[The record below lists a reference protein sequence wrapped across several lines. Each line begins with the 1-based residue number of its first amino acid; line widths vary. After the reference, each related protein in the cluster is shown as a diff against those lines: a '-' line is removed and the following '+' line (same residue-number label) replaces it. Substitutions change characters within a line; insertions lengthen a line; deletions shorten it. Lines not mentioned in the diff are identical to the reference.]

1 MPPDLSDE
9 LREEVVF
16 LIKRIER
23 PGLEQTRPC
32 SLSFPKIVISEWRV
46 STLRH
51 VFPRVAVN
59 VLCHSR
65 TATPVVPMVPQRSQ
79 KWVGPLFWAATSIQ
93 RDVAPTGDE
102 SYTRNPLPAFH
113 SQLRCP
119 KDVLQVMKVHS
130 VNVSSPNLTLHTFPD
145 TSTTAPMPCGT
156 GHYSFQR
163 SSCSSQTSV
172 NDLIK

>member
-16 LIKRIER
+16 LIKRIEM

-51 VFPRVAVN
+51 VFPRFAQI

-65 TATPVVPMVPQRSQ
+65 TATPVVPMVPERSQ
-79 KWVGPLFWAATSIQ
+79 KWAGPLFLG
-93 RDVAPTGDE
+93 RNVNPT
-102 SYTRNPLPAFH
+102 R
-113 SQLRCP
+113 RCS
-119 KDVLQVMKVHS
+119 DR
-130 VNVSSPNLTLHTFPD
+130 
-145 TSTTAPMPCGT
+145 G
-156 GHYSFQR
+156 
-163 SSCSSQTSV
+163 
-172 NDLIK
+172 